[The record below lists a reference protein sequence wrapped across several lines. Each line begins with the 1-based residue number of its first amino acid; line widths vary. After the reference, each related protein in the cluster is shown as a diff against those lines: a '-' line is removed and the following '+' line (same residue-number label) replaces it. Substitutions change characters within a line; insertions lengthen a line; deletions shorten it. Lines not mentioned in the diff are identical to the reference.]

1 MGNLIDFFIDCFRN
15 YNIYF
20 LGILIVL
27 KFTGIPTGSSILV
40 IAAGAFA
47 RAGEFNIISLLI
59 EIWFFSC
66 IGDFIGYFLWKF
78 IGDIILSNFLKI
90 RKYFE
95 PRIQKSEEYLNK
107 YGKPV
112 IFYSR
117 FLLSAIAPFVN
128 AACGISRYKFSAFSI
143 YAILGNFLWTIIY
156 LGLGYYFSDYW
167 VVLIPL
173 VTSGGE
179 FLTFITIIIVIIY
192 WILKRVKRNN

>member
-27 KFTGIPTGSSILV
+27 KFTGIPTGSSIIV

-47 RAGEFNIISLLI
+47 RAGEFNIISLVI
-59 EIWFFSC
+59 EICFFSC
-66 IGDFIGYFLWKF
+66 IGDFIGYFLWKL
-78 IGDIILSNFLKI
+78 IGNIILNNFLKI

-117 FLLSAIAPFVN
+117 FLLSAVAPFVN
-128 AACGISRYKFSAFSI
+128 AACGISRYRFSTFSI
-143 YAILGNFLWTIIY
+143 YIILGNFLWTIIY

-179 FLTFITIIIVIIY
+179 LITLITIIIVIIY
-192 WILKRVKRNN
+192 WVLKRVKRNN